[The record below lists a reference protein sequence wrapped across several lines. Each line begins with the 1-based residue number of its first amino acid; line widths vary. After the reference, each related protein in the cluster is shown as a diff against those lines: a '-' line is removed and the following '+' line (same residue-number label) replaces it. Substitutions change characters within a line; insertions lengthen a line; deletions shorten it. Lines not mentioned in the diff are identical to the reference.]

1 MRILGLETSCDETA
15 AAIVVDGS
23 VIESSIVSTQIAL
36 HAPFGGVVP
45 EIAGRAHVER
55 IIPVVREALTQAG
68 LDHSGRGVDAV
79 ACTVGPGLIGALLVG
94 VSAAKALAW
103 SWGVPFLGVNHL
115 EGHLASPFME
125 AGTNREPELPLLT
138 LLVSGGHTLLVLMR
152 TPTSYEV
159 LGSTIDDAAGEAYD
173 KVSRLLK
180 LGYPGGPVIDRLA
193 ASGNPRAIAFPRAVR
208 DRPHD
213 FSFSGLKTAVA
224 NYVRANPSVVGSDE
238 AADVAASFQEAVV
251 DALAGKAR
259 ATGRHFDVRSIAI
272 GGGVAANS
280 SLRARINDVAREE
293 GWQAHIPERVFCTD
307 NAAMIAAAAWWWH
320 SVDAPLGMDA
330 AANPNLRLGRP

>member
-1 MRILGLETSCDETA
+1 MRILAIETSCDETA
-15 AAIVVDGS
+15 AAIVVDGHH
-23 VIESSIVSTQIAL
+23 IESSVVSTQISL

-55 IIPVVREALTQAG
+55 IIPVVHEALTQAG

-103 SWGVPFLGVNHL
+103 SWNVPFLGVNHL

-125 AGTNREPELPLLT
+125 AGASRNPDVPLLT
-138 LLVSGGHTLLVLMR
+138 LLVSGGHTLLVLMQS
-152 TPTSYEV
+152 PTSYEV

-193 ASGNPRAIAFPRAVR
+193 LSGNPKAIAFPRAIR

-224 NYVRANPSVVGSDE
+224 NHVRLHPSVVGSDSS
-238 AADVAASFQEAVV
+238 ADVAASFQEAVV
-251 DALAGKAR
+251 DALTEKAR
-259 ATGRHFDVRSIAI
+259 AAGRLFGVRGIAL

-280 SLRARINDVAREE
+280 SLRARITIVASEE
-293 GWQAHIPERVFCTD
+293 GWQVHIPARSFCTD
-307 NAAMIAAAAWWWH
+307 NAAMIAAAAWWWRAI
-320 SVDAPLGMDA
+320 DTPFALNAAP
-330 AANPNLRLGRP
+330 NPNLRLGRP

>member
-1 MRILGLETSCDETA
+1 MRILGIETSCDETA
-15 AAIVVDGS
+15 AAVVVDGHR
-23 VIESSIVSTQIAL
+23 IESSVVSTQIAL

-55 IIPVVREALTQAG
+55 IVPVVREALGQAG
-68 LDHSGRGVDAV
+68 LAHTGEGIDAV

-103 SWGVPFLGVNHL
+103 SWDVPFLGVNHL

-125 AGTNREPELPLLT
+125 AGATREPELPLLT

-152 TPTSYEV
+152 SPTSYEV

-224 NYVRANPSVVGSDE
+224 NYVRANPSVVGSDA

-251 DALAGKAR
+251 DALAQKAR
-259 ATGRHFDVRSIAI
+259 SAGRTFGVRAIAI

-280 SLRARINDVAREE
+280 SLRERINQVA
-293 GWQAHIPERVFCTD
+293 P
-307 NAAMIAAAAWWWH
+307 AALPRRFA
-320 SVDAPLGMDA
+320 
-330 AANPNLRLGRP
+330 

>member
-1 MRILGLETSCDETA
+1 VRILGIETSCDETA
-15 AAIVVDGS
+15 AAVVVDGR
-23 VIESSIVSTQIAL
+23 VIEASVVSTQIAL

-55 IIPVVREALTQAG
+55 IVPVVHETLDQAG
-68 LDHSGRGVDAV
+68 LNRSGVGIDAV
-79 ACTVGPGLIGALLVG
+79 ACTIGPGLIGALLVG

-103 SWGVPFLGVNHL
+103 TWGVPFLGVNHL
-115 EGHLASPFME
+115 EGHLASPFLE
-125 AGTNREPELPLLT
+125 ASADATVELPLLT

-152 TPTSYEV
+152 SATSYEV

-193 ASGNPRAIAFPRAVR
+193 AQGNPKAYGFPRAIR
-208 DRPHD
+208 DRPYD

-224 NYVRANPSVVGSDE
+224 NELRQRPVEE
-238 AADVAASFQEAVV
+238 AGKADVAASFQEAVV
-251 DALAGKAR
+251 DALVTKAR
-259 ATGRHFDVRSIAI
+259 VAGRAFGVKSIAI

-280 SLRARINDVAREE
+280 SLRDRIAAVATEE
-293 GWQAHIPERVFCTD
+293 GWTPHIPQRAFCTD
-307 NAAMIAAAAWWWH
+307 NAAMIAAAAWWWRD
-320 SVDAPLGMDA
+320 VDRPLALNAAP
-330 AANPNLRLGRP
+330 NPNLRLRWEP